1 MVARFLHKHPR
12 ILMAAALAALVATPL
27 VLSFMDRASASTA
40 QNAAQA
46 VPVGTV
52 TVHPQE
58 VQLWSE
64 FSGRLTAVD
73 AAEIRP
79 EVSGRITEVRF
90 KDGQTVKA
98 GDVLLVID
106 SRPYEAA
113 LARAKADVASAQA
126 NAAYAKSELARGDGL
141 LKANAIA
148 RSQYDQ
154 RVSSDRVA
162 NANVAVAQAAL
173 RQAEV
178 DIDHAYVKAPI
189 SGRISRPEITLGNF
203 VQTGVNAP
211 LLATVVSNDGIYADF
226 NVDEQSYVSNVRTK
240 AANAQ
245 SEQKLPVVMTVQGAS
260 DYLYRGTIYS
270 FDNKIDTGSGTIRAR
285 ARFDNKDK
293 SLVPGMFVS
302 VRLGS
307 GNNQKALMIP
317 ERAVLADLNKKFVY
331 VVAKGDKADMREVNL
346 GASVDGER
354 VVLAG
359 LKPGDR
365 VIVDGVQH
373 VAQGAPV
380 RVEPK
385 YAAATPTSIGRR

>member
-12 ILMAAALAALVATPL
+12 MLMAAALAALVATPVIL
-27 VLSFMDRASASTA
+27 TFVDRASAGSA

-46 VPVGTV
+46 VPVGTI
-52 TVHPQE
+52 TIHPRQ

-64 FSGRLTAVD
+64 FSGQLTPVD

-79 EVSGRITEVRF
+79 EVSGRITEIRF
-90 KDGQTVKA
+90 KDGQIVRA

-106 SRPYEAA
+106 PRPYEAA
-113 LARAKADVASAQA
+113 LAKSKADLASAQA
-126 NAAYAKSELARGDGL
+126 NAAYARSDLARAEGL
-141 LKANAIA
+141 IKANAIA
-148 RSQYDQ
+148 RAQYDQ
-154 RVSSDRVA
+154 RVSADHVA
-162 NANVAVAQAAL
+162 SANVAVAQAAL

-178 DIDHAYVKAPI
+178 DVDHAYIKAPI

-203 VQTGVNAP
+203 VQTGPNAP
-211 LLATVVSNDGIYADF
+211 LLASVVSNDGIYADF
-226 NVDEQSYVSNVRTK
+226 NVDEQSYVSNIRTQ
-240 AANAQ
+240 AATTQ
-245 SEQKLPVVMTVQGAS
+245 SERQLPVVMTVQGAS
-260 DYLYRGTIYS
+260 DHLYRGTIYS

-285 ARFDNKDK
+285 ARFDNKDG

-307 GNNQKALMIP
+307 GKNHNALLVP
-317 ERAVLADLNKKFVY
+317 ERAVLSDLNKKFVY
-331 VVAKGDKADMREVNL
+331 VVAKGEKAEMREVKL

-359 LKPGDR
+359 VNPGDR

-380 RVEPK
+380 QVEQK
-385 YAAATPTSIGRR
+385 YAAAAPTATAQQ

>member
-52 TVHPQE
+52 MVRPRE